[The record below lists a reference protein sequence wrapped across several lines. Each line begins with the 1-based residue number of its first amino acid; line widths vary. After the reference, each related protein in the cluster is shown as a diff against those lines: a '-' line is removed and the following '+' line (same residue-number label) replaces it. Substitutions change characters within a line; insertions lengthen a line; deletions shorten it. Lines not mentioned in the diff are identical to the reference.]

1 MNYHTKNNSSVLL
14 NEKGLNNC
22 RQVIA
27 RMDPLFERRELTKK
41 VHIHAKYI
49 QKNIQA
55 SLLAQLKTHYQG
67 RCLGEGYIQRD
78 SFTILKY
85 SVGRA
90 NYLKGG
96 VDYDVTMQADI
107 CLPHPGQVFRGKV
120 VLKSKIG
127 LHVEL
132 LPLKVLI
139 PRDLHLGNK
148 AFEETEPE
156 QDIEFEVIGT
166 QFKQG
171 DEEIIVVAKLVGQ
184 TEAEKIELPEV
195 APLPAERRND
205 GDVMQITVSP
215 VVGDE
220 KPKKRKLKRTEDA

>member
-1 MNYHTKNNSSVLL
+1 
-14 NEKGLNNC
+14 
-22 RQVIA
+22 
-27 RMDPLFERRELTKK
+27 MDPLFERRELTKK

-67 RCLGEGYIQRD
+67 RCLAEGYIQPD

-90 NYLKGG
+90 NYLRGG
-96 VDYDVTMQADI
+96 VDYDVTFQADVS
-107 CLPHPGQVFRGKV
+107 LPHPGQHFRGNV

-132 LPLKVLI
+132 SPLKVLI
-139 PRDLHLGNK
+139 PRDLHLGNPLY
-148 AFEETEPE
+148 EQTEPS
-156 QDIEFEVIGT
+156 QDVEFEVIGT

-171 DEEIIVVAKLVGQ
+171 DEEIIVVAKLIGEV
-184 TEAEKIELPEV
+184 EEKKGGGMLPEV
-195 APLPAERRND
+195 SPIPAQRVSD
-205 GDVMQITVSP
+205 GETMQITIIP
-215 VVGDE
+215 TIE
-220 KPKKRKLKRTEDA
+220 EPKKRKLKRTEPVEVK